1 MENEKDNFWLYI
13 GALIVGVIVLVF
25 LFKNR
30 EMESVPYS
38 AYSETKAEVE
48 KQIQQAK

>member
-13 GALIVGVIVLVF
+13 GALIVGVIVLVI

-30 EMESVPYS
+30 EMQSVPYS
-38 AYSETKAEVE
+38 AYQETKAEVE